1 MKLYLSSYKLGNDL
15 DKLKELFPKNKKTAY
30 ISNAL
35 DFSED
40 LERRKKGEE
49 KEIEELTKLGLDV
62 ELLDLRNYFGNK
74 EELHKKIIE
83 FGVIWVRGGNVF
95 LLRQAMKLSGFDEIL
110 LEINKNPEILY
121 GGYSAGAIIIGPTL
135 KGIDLVDDSTINIY
149 KDTELIFDGLN
160 IINYV
165 LVPHY
170 DSNHPESEKINEVIN
185 YLIKNKILFIA
196 LRDGEVIIK
205 K

>member
-1 MKLYLSSYKLGNDL
+1 MKLYLSSYKLGDDL

-35 DFSED
+35 DFSKD
-40 LERRKKGEE
+40 LERRRKGEE
-49 KEIEELTKLGLDV
+49 KEIKDLTNLGLDV
-62 ELLDLRNYFGNK
+62 ELLDLRDYFGKK
-74 EELHKKIIE
+74 ELLNKKIAE

-110 LEINKNPEILY
+110 IELNKNPEILY
-121 GGYSAGAIIIGPTL
+121 GGYSAGVIVIGPSL
-135 KGIDLVDDSTINIY
+135 KGIELVDDSTVDIY
-149 KDTELIFDGLN
+149 KDSELIFDGLN

-170 DSNHPESEKINEVIN
+170 DSDHKESEQINDVIK
-185 YLIKNKILFIA
+185 YLIKNKTLFIA
-196 LRDGEVIIK
+196 LRDGEAIIK